1 MLSIRSVFPGQSS
14 RRDLPLL
21 LSSRWAAGWF
31 KTIKFFEGI
40 LPNART
46 AFSNRIYWRNDNCI
60 PM

>member
-1 MLSIRSVFPGQSS
+1 MLSIRCVFPAHSS
-14 RRDLPLL
+14 RRDLLLL

-40 LPNART
+40 IAERPKSFLKQKLLAQRQLH
-46 AFSNRIYWRNDNCI
+46 